1 MSKAGSVVRFHRILA
16 GLEKRASDKT
26 QDTSEMKPVNRAARR
41 AMKSNKSNGK
51 QRYLKMQSART
62 GNL

>member
-1 MSKAGSVVRFHRILA
+1 MSKAGSV
-16 GLEKRASDKT
+16 ERASDKT

-51 QRYLKMQSART
+51 QRYLKMQSARN
-62 GNL
+62 GNLSV